1 MLREHQP
8 FKPAVV
14 HFWEEGANI
23 CKTPLA
29 HIGEH
34 FHRFKKELNEYESFL
49 TVFQLEN
56 LRKLFYSHADGI
68 AEAWKGH
75 PANSSM
81 FAVYRKYPFAL
92 VAALAEDRL
101 DENGLMAAF
110 LFPFLAMRDKGRAL
124 IESFGDETLQLAE
137 CLFTLIYD
145 HPIKP
150 CRGMDI
156 GNHINILKKYGQDI
170 RVLVALLEHQKFLLL
185 HMDEMTAPLD
195 AKEAEKRK
203 NTVIDES
210 KYLYAPLASCM
221 DLHELSTSLK
231 NMAFKHE
238 DPANYL
244 EMFSMARQY
253 YKGLNAPV
261 RIGRFL
267 DLLHFH
273 QLKLPYRARIKT
285 PVDMRDKM
293 KRGEEI
299 KDPVGVMLVANNER
313 EYILAFEVA
322 SRKYAFLE
330 ETFDKMTD
338 SGIPR
343 RKAVFGI
350 EGLPVEV
357 QFYDKGGYATCR
369 HGKMAHWVYRLKQMG
384 MEKELFAKNKG
395 LLGAF
400 SRAFREHVIGLRQG
414 LIDKIGPHSMNGN
427 GGQILVF
434 TPLGKVIALPEGAT
448 ALDFAYAVHT
458 GLGVLCKWVTV
469 NGEGKLSPH
478 EVLPDLA
485 MVNVVKGEEGER
497 LRTEEDLG
505 RLVTPRARK
514 YLLEH
519 LKKTG
524 KPRLSSGNGLRK
536 SGCLECQGPR

>member
-29 HIGEH
+29 HIDEY
-34 FHRFKKELNEYESFL
+34 FHRFQKELNEYESFL

-56 LRKLFYSHADGI
+56 LRKLFFSHADGI

-293 KRGEEI
+293 KRGEGNKRSRWGHAGCEQ
-299 KDPVGVMLVANNER
+299 R
-313 EYILAFEVA
+313 ESTYWRLRSLPENTT
-322 SRKYAFLE
+322 FLE
-330 ETFDKMTD
+330 ETFDKMTRFRHT
-338 SGIPR
+338 R

-350 EGLPVEV
+350 EGLPVSPV
-357 QFYDKGGYATCR
+357 
-369 HGKMAHWVYRLKQMG
+369 
-384 MEKELFAKNKG
+384 
-395 LLGAF
+395 
-400 SRAFREHVIGLRQG
+400 LRQG
-414 LIDKIGPHSMNGN
+414 GICYLSPREKWPIG
-427 GGQILVF
+427 F
-434 TPLGKVIALPEGAT
+434 
-448 ALDFAYAVHT
+448 T
-458 GLGVLCKWVTV
+458 GLNKWEWKRSFSLKIK
-469 NGEGKLSPH
+469 GFSALSA
-478 EVLPDLA
+478 EL
-485 MVNVVKGEEGER
+485 
-497 LRTEEDLG
+497 
-505 RLVTPRARK
+505 
-514 YLLEH
+514 
-519 LKKTG
+519 
-524 KPRLSSGNGLRK
+524 SGNMSSDLDRG
-536 SGCLECQGPR
+536 